1 MKIFLNGVETDCFE
15 DLTISQLIHRH
26 GLSPETVLVERN
38 GTAMHRREWR
48 AHTLQENDRIEI
60 LQVAA
65 GG

>member
-1 MKIFLNGVETDCFE
+1 MKIFLNGVAIDCLE
-15 DLTISQLIHRH
+15 DLTINQLIQRH

-38 GTAMHRREWR
+38 STAVHRREWPAQR
-48 AHTLQENDRIEI
+48 LQENDRIEI